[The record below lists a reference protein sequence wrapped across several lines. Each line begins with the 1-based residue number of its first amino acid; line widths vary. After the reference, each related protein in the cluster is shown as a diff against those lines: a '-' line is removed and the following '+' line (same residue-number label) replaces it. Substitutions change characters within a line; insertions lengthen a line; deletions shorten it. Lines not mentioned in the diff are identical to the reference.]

1 MSEPSSIASRIF
13 SPLNLLAGVAVVGPI
28 LARASDPV
36 MPQIAASLSVLPA
49 TAALLSTAYTLPFAL
64 AQPVLGPLSDVFG
77 RARVMFICLS
87 ILVVTTFVCSIVLSF
102 PQLMSARIVGG
113 IAGGGLMPIML
124 AFVSDRFP
132 LAERRVAISRV
143 LGGAMI
149 GNLVGAMMSGV
160 IGDLFGWRGVFI
172 AGGLLGSLAVVA
184 VYMVVR
190 SDPPQPPKQI
200 NMRGIF
206 ANFRAIFADR
216 RAKYCFGAVYIE
228 GLCLFGL
235 FPFISL
241 ILHEAGETRASIAG
255 VVLGAYGIGSL
266 GYSFL
271 IGRLMTLASEK
282 QIMIGGAS
290 AISLAF
296 CIISL
301 GLGWPVMMGAMFIAG
316 LSFFMVHGWIQIH
329 VSEILPEARGSA
341 ISLHAFFLFLGSAS
355 GPVVYGFAFPH
366 FGVTASMV
374 ASAVLFVAMGLVT
387 AAALSKYPIVAEK
400 K

>member
-1 MSEPSSIASRIF
+1 MSEPASISSRIF
-13 SPLNLLAGVAVVGPI
+13 SPLNLLAGVAIVGPI

-36 MPQIAASLSVLPA
+36 MPQIALSLDVLPA

-64 AQPVLGPLSDVFG
+64 SQPVLGPLSDVFG
-77 RARVMFICLS
+77 RARVIFICLS
-87 ILVVTTFVCSIVLSF
+87 ILVVTTFVCSVVLTF
-102 PQLMSARIVGG
+102 PQLVTARIVGG

-124 AFVSDRFP
+124 ALVADRFP
-132 LAERRVAISRV
+132 LAERRVAISKV

-149 GNLVGAMMSGV
+149 GNLVGAMMSGF
-160 IGDLFGWRGVFI
+160 IGDLFGWRGVFV
-172 AGGLLGSLAVVA
+172 AGGILGSLAVIA
-184 VYMVVR
+184 IYTVVR
-190 SDPPQPPKQI
+190 SDPPQPPKEL
-200 NMRGIF
+200 NVRGIL
-206 ANFRAIFADR
+206 ANFRAIFADQ

-241 ILHEAGETRASIAG
+241 ILHEAGETRSSIAG
-255 VVLGAYGIGSL
+255 IVLGGYGIGSL
-266 GYSFL
+266 GYAFL

-290 AISLAF
+290 VIALAF
-296 CIISL
+296 CVLSL
-301 GLGWPVMMGAMFIAG
+301 GFGWPVMMGAMFFAG

-366 FGVTASMV
+366 AGVMATMI
-374 ASAVLFVAMGLVT
+374 ASALLFLATGLIT
-387 AAALSKYPIVAEK
+387 AAALSKYPVVAAK
-400 K
+400 

>member
-1 MSEPSSIASRIF
+1 MTAPTPLSSRIF
-13 SPLNLLAGVAVVGPI
+13 SPLNLLACVAVVGPI
-28 LARASDPV
+28 LSRASDPV
-36 MPQIAASLSVLPA
+36 IPQIALSLSVLPA

-77 RARVMFICLS
+77 RARIMFVCLS
-87 ILVVTTFVCSIVLSF
+87 ILVATTFVCSIVMSF
-102 PQLMSARIVGG
+102 PQLMSARIIGG

-124 AFVSDRFP
+124 ALVSDRFA

-149 GNLVGAMMSGV
+149 GNLVGAMMSGF

-172 AGGLLGSLAVVA
+172 AGGFLGVFAVVA
-184 VYMVVR
+184 LAAVVR
-190 SDPPQPPKQI
+190 SDPPQPAKQL
-200 NMRGIF
+200 NVRGILD
-206 ANFRAIFADR
+206 NFRAIFADR
-216 RAKYCFGAVYIE
+216 RAKYCFGAVYVE

-235 FPFISL
+235 FPFVAL
-241 ILHEAGETRASIAG
+241 ILHDAGETKASIAG
-255 VVLGAYGIGSL
+255 IVLGAYGVGSL

-271 IGRLMTLASEK
+271 IGRMMTILSEK

-290 AISLAF
+290 AIAVAF

-301 GLGWPVMMGAMFIAG
+301 GLGWPTMMGAMFIAG

-329 VSEILPEARGSA
+329 VSEILPDARGAA

-355 GPVVYGFAFPH
+355 GPVVYGFAFSH
-366 FGVTASMV
+366 FGVMPTMI
-374 ASAVLFVAMGLVT
+374 ASAALFLVMGLVT
-387 AAALSKYPIVAEK
+387 AAALSRYPIVTAK
-400 K
+400 